1 MDHCSEIMDIGSG
14 SDITDDGL
22 RPFPTT
28 ERDRKRGFE
37 GPFSKFERLGLDALH
52 AQDDQLPAGVDA
64 PPGLA
69 AADEGLRLF
78 DVSEFEPLSKTE
90 YDMLHTAY
98 PGPSGALPITG
109 KAVVLRGSV
118 ARQLK
123 RKGITSVVPRIRWE
137 PLHEDIKHC
146 LPILKKR

>member
-1 MDHCSEIMDIGSG
+1 MDHCSEIMDIGSDIMDIG
-14 SDITDDGL
+14 SEILNSVT
-22 RPFPTT
+22 PHPTESSSLEST
-28 ERDRKRGFE
+28 E
-37 GPFSKFERLGLDALH
+37 SALGVWKELINEMPA
-52 AQDDQLPAGVDA
+52 LPA
-64 PPGLA
+64 PPRPR
-69 AADEGLRLF
+69 DPKENLF
-78 DVSEFEPLSKTE
+78 GIDVSEFEPLSKTE

-98 PGPSGALPITG
+98 PGPSGAQPITG

-146 LPILKKR
+146 LAILKKR

>member
-1 MDHCSEIMDIGSG
+1 MDIGSEIMDIGSG
-14 SDITDDGL
+14 SDITDIGSEIL
-22 RPFPTT
+22 NSVTPHPTESSSLEST
-28 ERDRKRGFE
+28 E
-37 GPFSKFERLGLDALH
+37 SALGVWKELINEMPA
-52 AQDDQLPAGVDA
+52 LPA
-64 PPGLA
+64 PPRPRDPKGN
-69 AADEGLRLF
+69 LF
-78 DVSEFEPLSKTE
+78 GIDVSEFEPLSKTE

-146 LPILKKR
+146 CPNLKKR